1 MTRSNLSV
9 ALALCI
15 CLASC
20 SGRTIKDRDTPEANQ
35 ASKARA
41 VNEVAVRVAVSK
53 VGAKVCREI
62 AVGISEHDLIRGEV
76 AEVASNR
83 VKIRVTDAGRFPQTI
98 GNVVVTPG
106 IFLSDTPLNWRPCT

>member
-1 MTRSNLSV
+1 MKLSNRSVSIG
-9 ALALCI
+9 LCI
-15 CLASC
+15 FLASC
-20 SGRTIKDRDTPEANQ
+20 GGPAVRDRDAPETNQ

-76 AEVASNR
+76 VEVTSDM
-83 VKIRVTDAGRFPQTI
+83 VKIRVTDAGRFPETI

>member
-1 MTRSNLSV
+1 MTRSNLLV

-15 CLASC
+15 YLASC

-53 VGAKVCREI
+53 VGARVCREI

-76 AEVASNR
+76 VEVTPDV
-83 VKIRVTDAGRFPQTI
+83 VKVKVTEAGRFPETI